1 MTLLRA
7 PCTNFQMF
15 VCSSIAQNNP
25 PSLTFKSHAFSPS
38 CCSAAVGDG
47 FNGLNDKCCFPTCRH
62 KEKMSVPL
70 FFFDI
75 LNLMLTKN
83 DASAITESAAF

>member
-1 MTLLRA
+1 
-7 PCTNFQMF
+7 MF

-25 PSLTFKSHAFSPS
+25 PSLTFKSHAFSPVLLLVMAS
-38 CCSAAVGDG
+38 MASMTSAVFLLAGI
-47 FNGLNDKCCFPTCRH
+47 K
-62 KEKMSVPL
+62 KKMSVPL

-83 DASAITESAAF
+83 AASAITESAAF